1 MAEED
6 SEALSSVSSVEDGG
20 QCREAGEDNE
30 EDTSSDREAYRQESR
45 IEWLK
50 RTAGSLDFEIKKGA
64 VSDWVV
70 EQRRRKWRW
79 AGHIVRMK
87 GLRWTVRMLHW
98 IPVGGER
105 SRGRPATRWEDELKE
120 FAKSLGK
127 KWEDCAADRGLWG
140 SLEASFVEFGVA

>member
-1 MAEED
+1 M
-6 SEALSSVSSVEDGG
+6 
-20 QCREAGEDNE
+20 
-30 EDTSSDREAYRQESR
+30 
-45 IEWLK
+45 
-50 RTAGSLDFEIKKGA
+50 DFEIKKGA